1 MPGQCLSQAY
11 NTSNS
16 NAQREEVRSV
26 KYEKP
31 QIQAAPD
38 AVSFIQGGKH
48 GLPMDSF
55 ETSTPAA
62 YEADE

>member
-1 MPGQCLSQAY
+1 M
-11 NTSNS
+11 
-16 NAQREEVRSV
+16 

-31 QIQAAPD
+31 QIQAVPN
-38 AVSFIQGGKH
+38 AVSVIQGGKH
-48 GLPMDSF
+48 GLPMDNF

>member
-1 MPGQCLSQAY
+1 M
-11 NTSNS
+11 
-16 NAQREEVRSV
+16 

-31 QIQAAPD
+31 QIQAASN
-38 AVSFIQGGKH
+38 AVSVIQGGKH
-48 GLPMDSF
+48 GLPMDNF